1 MHTCMICCM
10 YVMVELTIKC
20 TRPGRCNFFTKH
32 SRAYSLQQ
40 CSRLSLRYVYRAPGH
55 AVVKNRSIRYSRAPA
70 QCKRPGIGWRRFLP
84 CFRKIPRRE
93 HGKDCTL
100 ATITVRTPTKRRR
113 RLWSRAAHLTNLTT
127 SRSEEKI
134 SAARQIC
141 EKGETNEAGRTTGR
155 LQSLHGPQ

>member
-1 MHTCMICCM
+1 MYKYAIACM
-10 YVMVELTIKC
+10 VVELMIKC
-20 TRPGRCNFFTKH
+20 RRAARCNFLTKH

-55 AVVKNRSIRYSRAPA
+55 AVGKNRSIRYSRAPA

-93 HGKDCTL
+93 HEWTAAPL
-100 ATITVRTPTKRRR
+100 ATVTLRTPTKLSR

-127 SRSEEKI
+127 SRSEVKI

-155 LQSLHGPQ
+155 LQGLHGPQ